1 MTQLFIILAQTV
13 TGAVFTIIG
22 LLLVA
27 GIIGYATAWYYA
39 KSVYV
44 PVIKCL
50 QKEKDG
56 LTQQVENLNRQV
68 EVMKGEIIKLNDTID
83 SQEEKIKTL
92 EKQIIEKDKEIKK
105 ITKPLKEN

>member
-1 MTQLFIILAQTV
+1 MTQYFIILAQTV
-13 TGAVFTIIG
+13 TGAVFTITG

-39 KSVYV
+39 KSLYV

-50 QKEKDG
+50 QKENDD
-56 LTQQVENLNRQV
+56 LTHQIENLNRQV

-83 SQEEKIKTL
+83 NQEEKIKTL
-92 EKQIIEKDKEIKK
+92 EKQIAEKDKEIKK
-105 ITKPLKEN
+105 FIKPVKEN